1 MRDLDFGLWK
11 LGAAP
16 RRAPP
21 LSFFIPKL
29 STELID
35 GKLSVDYMTRRE
47 VDADAA
53 AMTQTTIAGPGGHKI
68 ARTAR
73 VVLL

>member
-1 MRDLDFGLWK
+1 MRDLDLGLWT
-11 LGAAP
+11 LGAEP
-16 RRAPP
+16 RHETP
-21 LSFFIPKL
+21 LSFCIPKL

-53 AMTQTTIAGPGGHKI
+53 AMTRTTIAGPGGHKI

-73 VVLL
+73 LMLL

>member
-1 MRDLDFGLWK
+1 MRSRVYARLRLRTLDACR
-11 LGAAP
+11 GAA
-16 RRAPP
+16 
-21 LSFFIPKL
+21 SFFILKL
-29 STELID
+29 SIELID

-73 VVLL
+73 LMLL